1 MALKTDPGFLASGT
15 LHGAALVLLI
25 VNFASPP
32 KMEEPSETVVV
43 EMITASEL
51 NQITKGEKTAKPLP
65 TPQRRVDKVAAV
77 EDPKPAPPLAEAK
90 KDVPL
95 PPSPDKPQDDP
106 GQDDKPVP
114 TPPQRVAALPPPTP
128 TPTPEPTP
136 PQRPVEKVEA
146 PVAPPKPAPEP
157 PKAVE
162 DKPPP
167 PEAEAVE
174 PKPPTR
180 PKVEPKKEAKTAP
193 APVPTPKPPEKKPPV
208 KEAKAPEPPKKP
220 EPHLKLDDLAKLLAA
235 KKDDKPAS
243 KPKSGSEAKDAP
255 KAAFDPHSIS
265 ALLDHETPQRKA
277 ASGQKLTQVASLGL
291 QNATAST
298 LSPSMMA
305 QLDQILIDQYH
316 GCWSYF
322 GLGATQKYVPEVRV
336 HLAQDGT
343 LVGQPALLN
352 PPSDPNLR
360 SLADSAIRAVQKC
373 NPMKIPVRFAPYYE
387 AWAKRVVRFNPEDML

>member
-15 LHGAALVLLI
+15 LHGVALVFLI

-32 KMEEPSETVVV
+32 KVEEPTESVVV
-43 EMITASEL
+43 DMITSSEL

-65 TPQRRVDKVAAV
+65 TPQRRVDRVAAI

-106 GQDDKPVP
+106 GESDKPVP

-128 TPTPEPTP
+128 VPAPEPTP
-136 PQRPVEKVEA
+136 PQRPVEKVET
-146 PVAPPKPAPEP
+146 PVPPAKPAPEP

-162 DKPPP
+162 AKPPP
-167 PEAEAVE
+167 PDAEEVE

-180 PKVEPKKEAKTAP
+180 PKVEPKKEAKTEP

-220 EPHLKLDDLAKLLAA
+220 ESHFNPNELAKLL
-235 KKDDKPAS
+235 KDDKPAS
-243 KPKSGSEAKDAP
+243 KPKAGNEAKDAP
-255 KAAFDPHSIS
+255 RPAAFDPHSIS
-265 ALLDHETPQRKA
+265 ALLDHEAPQRKA
-277 ASGQKLTQVASLGL
+277 ATGQKLTQVASLGL
-291 QNATAST
+291 PNAAAAT

-305 QLDQILIDQYH
+305 QLDQIMTDQYR

-322 GLGATQKYVPEVRV
+322 GLGASQGYVPIIRV
-336 HLAQDGT
+336 HLAQDGSLADPPT
-343 LVGQPALLN
+343 LIN
-352 PPSDPNLR
+352 PPTDPNLR
-360 SLADSAIRAVQKC
+360 SLADSAVRAAQKC
-373 NPMKIPVRFAPYYE
+373 NPMKIPARFAPYY
-387 AWAKRVVRFNPEDML
+387 ADWAKRRVNFDPKDLM